1 MKPFFEVFPDFEPSS
16 ELKSY
21 FQYVFVERI
30 VMHRKSNTLMI
41 HMNSTRLISRVN
53 TWRMERSIRETFFKK
68 AYIKIRFHET
78 YSLSDQYNLEKLT
91 QEYWDSFL
99 FEWKGKSLLI
109 YNLMRHAVWSVDD
122 DVLTLT
128 LEDSF
133 LSKSKADEMR
143 IFYETMYKDRFGL
156 DIHVGFDYQNAD
168 SEAFRK
174 ERDHKLAVE
183 AGSIFN
189 RIRDNQE
196 QKEEKQHKKK
206 TRQNGS
212 SYQARR
218 ARQSDPDLIYGRNC
232 DGEIMPISEITEEI
246 GEVVIHGQVIQ
257 LETREIRNEKTII
270 FFVVTDF
277 TDTIKCKIFVKNVD
291 LPDILD
297 LLSLNQFYRIKGM
310 ALYDTYEH
318 EVSITSVVGIKSIPS
333 FLTEREDTSLEK
345 RVELHMH
352 TVMSDMDSVVD
363 IAKIIKRAKQW
374 GHPAIA
380 ITDHGVLQ
388 AFPIANHV
396 LPKEDP
402 FKIIYGCE
410 GYFVDD
416 LMDLVRNERGQTLD
430 DTYVVFDIETTG
442 FSAVHDRIIEIGA
455 VKISHGEEV
464 GRFSEFINPQIPI
477 PFKIEQLTSIN
488 DGMVKDAPTI
498 DLILPKFLEFC
509 KGSILVAHN
518 AEFDTGFI
526 KQKAEDLQLEYDFT
540 VVDTM
545 TLSRV
550 LLTGLAKFTL
560 DNICKH
566 LNISLEHHHRAI
578 DDASATAKM
587 FFKLSKM
594 CEDRGVHTL
603 KEINEMGAVSADII
617 KKSRAYHGIILIKNE
632 TGRVNLNRL
641 VSASHIDYFNRRPRM
656 PMSLIR
662 KYREGLI
669 LGSACEAGE
678 LYQAILSQKPEEEI
692 ARIVNFFDYLEIQP
706 TGNNAFMIESDR
718 HENIRSIEDIE
729 NINREIVRLG
739 EQYHKPVVAT
749 CDVHF
754 LDPEDEQYRRIL
766 MAGKG
771 FKDADNQAPL
781 YFRTTEEMLKEFAYL
796 GSEKAKEVV
805 ITNTNLINRWID
817 RISPVHPDKCPPVI
831 PDSDKQLRKICYD
844 KAHEIYGPEIPKI
857 VSDRLERELN
867 SIISNGFAVMY
878 IIAQRLVWDSV
889 DHGYLVGSRGSVGSS
904 LAATMAG
911 ITEVNPLPAHY
922 ICPNCYYV
930 DFDSDKVKPYVQ
942 MGKSG
947 CDMPD
952 ALCPR
957 CGKPL
962 NKEGHD
968 IPFETFLG
976 FKGNKEPDIDLN
988 FSGDYQAKA
997 HAYVEVIFGKGT
1009 AYRAG
1014 TIGTLAEKTAYGYVY
1029 KYFEERDIHKRRCE
1043 LERLAAGC
1051 TGVKRTTGQHPGG
1064 IIVVPHGREIY
1075 EFTAIQ
1081 HPANDQNTP
1090 IVTTHFEYHSID
1102 HNLLK
1107 LDILGHDDPTMIRY
1121 LEDLTGVK
1129 ATTIALD
1136 DQKVMSLFHSTEALG
1151 ITPEDIGGIELG
1163 SLGVP
1168 EFGTDFVI
1176 QMLKDIKPKS
1186 FSDLV
1191 RIAGLSHGTD
1201 VWLGN
1206 AQELINSGTV
1216 SEIADCICTRD
1227 DIMIYLINMGL
1238 DSEESFNIMEKVRKG
1253 MVAKGKCE
1261 QWPEW
1266 KADMK
1271 AHNVPDWYIGSC
1283 EKIKYM
1289 FPKAHAAAYVMMGWR
1304 IAWYKVFEPLA
1315 YYAAF
1320 FSIRAS
1326 AFSYELMC
1334 FGKEKLEE
1342 HLNALLKLPKEK
1354 TTKKEQD
1361 LIRDMRIVQEMYA
1374 RGYEF
1379 MPLDIYR
1386 AKDKYFQI
1394 IDGKIMPSF
1403 ASIDGM
1409 GEKAAEQAMLAAKD
1423 GPYTSIE
1430 NFRNR
1435 TKVSQTITEKMKEM
1449 GLFYDLPDSD
1459 QLSFDFLMNA

>member
-1 MKPFFEVFPDFEPSS
+1 M
-16 ELKSY
+16 
-21 FQYVFVERI
+21 
-30 VMHRKSNTLMI
+30 
-41 HMNSTRLISRVN
+41 
-53 TWRMERSIRETFFKK
+53 
-68 AYIKIRFHET
+68 
-78 YSLSDQYNLEKLT
+78 
-91 QEYWDSFL
+91 
-99 FEWKGKSLLI
+99 
-109 YNLMRHAVWSVDD
+109 
-122 DVLTLT
+122 
-128 LEDSF
+128 
-133 LSKSKADEMR
+133 
-143 IFYETMYKDRFGL
+143 
-156 DIHVGFDYQNAD
+156 
-168 SEAFRK
+168 
-174 ERDHKLAVE
+174 
-183 AGSIFN
+183 
-189 RIRDNQE
+189 
-196 QKEEKQHKKK
+196 
-206 TRQNGS
+206 
-212 SYQARR
+212 
-218 ARQSDPDLIYGRNC
+218 
-232 DGEIMPISEITEEI
+232 
-246 GEVVIHGQVIQ
+246 
-257 LETREIRNEKTII
+257 
-270 FFVVTDF
+270 
-277 TDTIKCKIFVKNVD
+277 
-291 LPDILD
+291 
-297 LLSLNQFYRIKGM
+297 
-310 ALYDTYEH
+310 
-318 EVSITSVVGIKSIPS
+318 
-333 FLTEREDTSLEK
+333 
-345 RVELHMH
+345 
-352 TVMSDMDSVVD
+352 
-363 IAKIIKRAKQW
+363 
-374 GHPAIA
+374 
-380 ITDHGVLQ
+380 
-388 AFPIANHV
+388 
-396 LPKEDP
+396 
-402 FKIIYGCE
+402 
-410 GYFVDD
+410 
-416 LMDLVRNERGQTLD
+416 
-430 DTYVVFDIETTG
+430 
-442 FSAVHDRIIEIGA
+442 
-455 VKISHGEEV
+455 
-464 GRFSEFINPQIPI
+464 
-477 PFKIEQLTSIN
+477 
-488 DGMVKDAPTI
+488 
-498 DLILPKFLEFC
+498 
-509 KGSILVAHN
+509 
-518 AEFDTGFI
+518 
-526 KQKAEDLQLEYDFT
+526 
-540 VVDTM
+540 
-545 TLSRV
+545 
-550 LLTGLAKFTL
+550 
-560 DNICKH
+560 
-566 LNISLEHHHRAI
+566 
-578 DDASATAKM
+578 
-587 FFKLSKM
+587 
-594 CEDRGVHTL
+594 
-603 KEINEMGAVSADII
+603 
-617 KKSRAYHGIILIKNE
+617 
-632 TGRVNLNRL
+632 
-641 VSASHIDYFNRRPRM
+641 
-656 PMSLIR
+656 
-662 KYREGLI
+662 
-669 LGSACEAGE
+669 
-678 LYQAILSQKPEEEI
+678 
-692 ARIVNFFDYLEIQP
+692 
-706 TGNNAFMIESDR
+706 
-718 HENIRSIEDIE
+718 
-729 NINREIVRLG
+729 
-739 EQYHKPVVAT
+739 
-749 CDVHF
+749 
-754 LDPEDEQYRRIL
+754 
-766 MAGKG
+766 
-771 FKDADNQAPL
+771 
-781 YFRTTEEMLKEFAYL
+781 
-796 GSEKAKEVV
+796 
-805 ITNTNLINRWID
+805 
-817 RISPVHPDKCPPVI
+817 
-831 PDSDKQLRKICYD
+831 
-844 KAHEIYGPEIPKI
+844 
-857 VSDRLERELN
+857 
-867 SIISNGFAVMY
+867 
-878 IIAQRLVWDSV
+878 
-889 DHGYLVGSRGSVGSS
+889 
-904 LAATMAG
+904 
-911 ITEVNPLPAHY
+911 
-922 ICPNCYYV
+922 
-930 DFDSDKVKPYVQ
+930 
-942 MGKSG
+942 
-947 CDMPD
+947 
-952 ALCPR
+952 
-957 CGKPL
+957 
-962 NKEGHD
+962 
-968 IPFETFLG
+968 
-976 FKGNKEPDIDLN
+976 
-988 FSGDYQAKA
+988 
-997 HAYVEVIFGKGT
+997 IFGKGT

>member
-1 MKPFFEVFPDFEPSS
+1 M
-16 ELKSY
+16 
-21 FQYVFVERI
+21 
-30 VMHRKSNTLMI
+30 
-41 HMNSTRLISRVN
+41 
-53 TWRMERSIRETFFKK
+53 
-68 AYIKIRFHET
+68 
-78 YSLSDQYNLEKLT
+78 
-91 QEYWDSFL
+91 
-99 FEWKGKSLLI
+99 
-109 YNLMRHAVWSVDD
+109 
-122 DVLTLT
+122 
-128 LEDSF
+128 
-133 LSKSKADEMR
+133 
-143 IFYETMYKDRFGL
+143 
-156 DIHVGFDYQNAD
+156 
-168 SEAFRK
+168 
-174 ERDHKLAVE
+174 
-183 AGSIFN
+183 
-189 RIRDNQE
+189 
-196 QKEEKQHKKK
+196 
-206 TRQNGS
+206 
-212 SYQARR
+212 
-218 ARQSDPDLIYGRNC
+218 
-232 DGEIMPISEITEEI
+232 
-246 GEVVIHGQVIQ
+246 
-257 LETREIRNEKTII
+257 
-270 FFVVTDF
+270 
-277 TDTIKCKIFVKNVD
+277 
-291 LPDILD
+291 
-297 LLSLNQFYRIKGM
+297 
-310 ALYDTYEH
+310 
-318 EVSITSVVGIKSIPS
+318 
-333 FLTEREDTSLEK
+333 
-345 RVELHMH
+345 
-352 TVMSDMDSVVD
+352 
-363 IAKIIKRAKQW
+363 
-374 GHPAIA
+374 
-380 ITDHGVLQ
+380 
-388 AFPIANHV
+388 
-396 LPKEDP
+396 
-402 FKIIYGCE
+402 
-410 GYFVDD
+410 
-416 LMDLVRNERGQTLD
+416 
-430 DTYVVFDIETTG
+430 
-442 FSAVHDRIIEIGA
+442 
-455 VKISHGEEV
+455 
-464 GRFSEFINPQIPI
+464 
-477 PFKIEQLTSIN
+477 
-488 DGMVKDAPTI
+488 
-498 DLILPKFLEFC
+498 
-509 KGSILVAHN
+509 
-518 AEFDTGFI
+518 
-526 KQKAEDLQLEYDFT
+526 
-540 VVDTM
+540 
-545 TLSRV
+545 
-550 LLTGLAKFTL
+550 
-560 DNICKH
+560 
-566 LNISLEHHHRAI
+566 
-578 DDASATAKM
+578 
-587 FFKLSKM
+587 
-594 CEDRGVHTL
+594 
-603 KEINEMGAVSADII
+603 
-617 KKSRAYHGIILIKNE
+617 
-632 TGRVNLNRL
+632 
-641 VSASHIDYFNRRPRM
+641 
-656 PMSLIR
+656 
-662 KYREGLI
+662 
-669 LGSACEAGE
+669 
-678 LYQAILSQKPEEEI
+678 
-692 ARIVNFFDYLEIQP
+692 
-706 TGNNAFMIESDR
+706 
-718 HENIRSIEDIE
+718 
-729 NINREIVRLG
+729 
-739 EQYHKPVVAT
+739 
-749 CDVHF
+749 
-754 LDPEDEQYRRIL
+754 
-766 MAGKG
+766 
-771 FKDADNQAPL
+771 
-781 YFRTTEEMLKEFAYL
+781 
-796 GSEKAKEVV
+796 
-805 ITNTNLINRWID
+805 
-817 RISPVHPDKCPPVI
+817 
-831 PDSDKQLRKICYD
+831 
-844 KAHEIYGPEIPKI
+844 
-857 VSDRLERELN
+857 SDRLERELN

>member
-1 MKPFFEVFPDFEPSS
+1 
-16 ELKSY
+16 
-21 FQYVFVERI
+21 
-30 VMHRKSNTLMI
+30 
-41 HMNSTRLISRVN
+41 
-53 TWRMERSIRETFFKK
+53 
-68 AYIKIRFHET
+68 
-78 YSLSDQYNLEKLT
+78 
-91 QEYWDSFL
+91 
-99 FEWKGKSLLI
+99 
-109 YNLMRHAVWSVDD
+109 
-122 DVLTLT
+122 
-128 LEDSF
+128 
-133 LSKSKADEMR
+133 
-143 IFYETMYKDRFGL
+143 
-156 DIHVGFDYQNAD
+156 
-168 SEAFRK
+168 
-174 ERDHKLAVE
+174 
-183 AGSIFN
+183 
-189 RIRDNQE
+189 
-196 QKEEKQHKKK
+196 
-206 TRQNGS
+206 
-212 SYQARR
+212 
-218 ARQSDPDLIYGRNC
+218 
-232 DGEIMPISEITEEI
+232 
-246 GEVVIHGQVIQ
+246 
-257 LETREIRNEKTII
+257 
-270 FFVVTDF
+270 
-277 TDTIKCKIFVKNVD
+277 
-291 LPDILD
+291 
-297 LLSLNQFYRIKGM
+297 
-310 ALYDTYEH
+310 
-318 EVSITSVVGIKSIPS
+318 
-333 FLTEREDTSLEK
+333 
-345 RVELHMH
+345 
-352 TVMSDMDSVVD
+352 
-363 IAKIIKRAKQW
+363 
-374 GHPAIA
+374 
-380 ITDHGVLQ
+380 
-388 AFPIANHV
+388 
-396 LPKEDP
+396 
-402 FKIIYGCE
+402 
-410 GYFVDD
+410 
-416 LMDLVRNERGQTLD
+416 
-430 DTYVVFDIETTG
+430 
-442 FSAVHDRIIEIGA
+442 
-455 VKISHGEEV
+455 
-464 GRFSEFINPQIPI
+464 
-477 PFKIEQLTSIN
+477 
-488 DGMVKDAPTI
+488 
-498 DLILPKFLEFC
+498 
-509 KGSILVAHN
+509 
-518 AEFDTGFI
+518 
-526 KQKAEDLQLEYDFT
+526 
-540 VVDTM
+540 
-545 TLSRV
+545 
-550 LLTGLAKFTL
+550 
-560 DNICKH
+560 
-566 LNISLEHHHRAI
+566 
-578 DDASATAKM
+578 
-587 FFKLSKM
+587 
-594 CEDRGVHTL
+594 
-603 KEINEMGAVSADII
+603 MGAVSADII

-805 ITNTNLINRWID
+805 ITNTNLINSWID